1 MTTTPFKDR
10 ARIDA
15 VDKVRGATAYAADIP
30 VPGMLYAMLVPSLV
44 AKGRIAT
51 LHVEDAVSVPGV
63 VRILTPDDFPPPP
76 EPVRFPNADAPPTLH
91 RDIAFRGQPIALVVA
106 ETLEAATEG
115 AERVAATFETQPF
128 AATKRSALA
137 AREEARPTA
146 FGDAEA
152 ALAQATMTVDV
163 EYESP
168 AQHHNPIELISTT
181 AVWTDGR
188 LTIYEGTQFASGIKE
203 VVARILRIDP
213 GIVDVKSPSVGGAFG
228 QKGWVQQQTAIIAR
242 AAMLLGRPVKL
253 VTPRGQIFHLAK
265 FRPNSTHRIRLG
277 ADAAGK
283 MTGVHYV
290 ADQQQSRRGT
300 FPPDYH
306 AGPTRLYGIRNYYGG
321 GLDYRIDTQPPGH
334 MRAPHEHPACFAFEC
349 AVDELAYSLGA
360 DPVDFRIA
368 NDTRV
373 DPQNGRP
380 LSSRHLNECL
390 SRGAQRFGWS
400 KRTPKPGSMRAADGS
415 LVGWGVASGI
425 YPALVTATVATLR
438 ISADGTTRFATT
450 HHEFGQGIKTAIGA
464 VLLDGLE
471 IDAAKLDIVLGDT
484 TVAPQQITAGSWG
497 TFSVVPTAAL
507 AVERM
512 RAAIS
517 ELLAGRQVSGT
528 IHQQLA
534 AIRRPFLTVEVS
546 LLGPGQDA
554 AALERLRRGQYA
566 IAGPTFPEF
575 TAMSYIAHFVEVQ
588 VEPTTRRI
596 RMPRVV
602 SVADCG
608 RVVSP
613 RTAVS
618 QVRGGVVWAFGAA
631 LREATE
637 VDPRFGGFLNNDLVD
652 YVVPVNADIGEIEVD
667 FINEP
672 DPVANS
678 VGVKGL
684 GEVAMVGASA
694 AIVNAIFH
702 ATGKRLRKLPVRI
715 EHLLQVPIP

>member
-1 MTTTPFKDR
+1 MSATPFADR
-10 ARIDA
+10 GRIDA
-15 VDKVRGATAYAADIP
+15 FDKVRGATAYAADVP
-30 VPGMLYAMLVPSLV
+30 LPGMLHAILVPSRV
-44 AKGRIAT
+44 AKGHLAT
-51 LHVEDAVSVPGV
+51 IPVEDAMRVPGV
-63 VRILTPDDFPPPP
+63 VRVLTPDDFPPPP

-91 RDIAFRGQPIALVVA
+91 REIAFRGQPVALVVA
-106 ETLEAATEG
+106 ETLEAAMEG
-115 AERVAATFETQPF
+115 AEHVVPTYEEQTF

-137 AREEARPTA
+137 VREEARPTV

-152 ALAQATMTVDV
+152 ALARANATVDV

-168 AQHHNPIELISTT
+168 TQHHNPIELISTT
-181 AVWTDGR
+181 AVWAEGR
-188 LTIYEGTQFASGIKE
+188 LTIYEGTQFASGLKE

-213 GIVDVKSPSVGGAFG
+213 GIVDVKSPTVGGAFG
-228 QKGWVQQQTAIIAR
+228 QKGWVQQQTAIVAR
-242 AAMLLGRPVKL
+242 AAMLTGRPVKL

-277 ADAAGK
+277 ADADGRMIAA
-283 MTGVHYV
+283 HYV
-290 ADQQQSRRGT
+290 SDQQQSRGGT
-300 FPPDYH
+300 FPSNYH
-306 AGPTRLYGIRNYYGG
+306 AGPSRLYGIQNYYGG
-321 GLDYRIDTQPPGH
+321 AVDYRIDTQPPGH

-349 AVDELAYSLGA
+349 AVDELAYRIGA
-360 DPVDFRIA
+360 DPVEFRIA

-373 DPQNGRP
+373 DPQNGRA
-380 LSSRHLNECL
+380 LSSRYLNECL
-390 SRGAQRFGWS
+390 SRGAQRFGWER
-400 KRTPKPGSMRAADGS
+400 RTPEPGSMRASDGS
-415 LVGWGVASGI
+415 LVGWGVASGT
-425 YPALVTATVATLR
+425 YPALVTATVASLR

-450 HHEFGQGIKTAIGA
+450 HHEFGQGIKTAIAA

-471 IDAAKLDIVLGDT
+471 IDPTRLDIVLGDT
-484 TVAPQQITAGSWG
+484 TAAPQQITAGSWG

-512 RAAIS
+512 RAALS
-517 ELLAGRQVSGT
+517 ELLGGRQVSGN

-534 AIRRPFLTVEVS
+534 AIRRPYLTVDVS
-546 LLGPGQDA
+546 QLGPGQEA

-575 TAMSYIAHFVEVQ
+575 TSMSYIAHFVEVR

-613 RTAVS
+613 RTAAS
-618 QVRGGVVWAFGAA
+618 QVRGGVIWAFGAS

-637 VDPRFGGFLNNDLVD
+637 VDPRYGGFLNNDLAD

-672 DPVANS
+672 DLLANS

-694 AIVNAIFH
+694 AIANAIFH
-702 ATGKRLRKLPVRI
+702 ATGKRLRELPIRI
-715 EHLLQVPIP
+715 EHLL